1 MIVSLFKKGD
11 QEDPNNYRGIML
23 LNVVGKLFNKVLN
36 WLEEHNKLSE
46 SQAGFRFGRSCVDNL
61 FVFK

>member
-36 WLEEHNKLSE
+36 Y
-46 SQAGFRFGRSCVDNL
+46 
-61 FVFK
+61 